1 MASDDLTL
9 ECEFRRQL
17 LAEYDAKK
25 VNSVLMM
32 KDEYSKLIDDLKKA
46 SEASS
51 KSRREYYIFSR

>member
-25 VNSVLMM
+25 VNSVLMK
-32 KDEYSKLIDDLKKA
+32 KDDYG
-46 SEASS
+46 
-51 KSRREYYIFSR
+51 Y